1 MNSLDNTVFIGK
13 VLLSLERIASTNQ
26 YALDLLDEKKAAEGT
41 IVLAY
46 DQYAGRGQINRHWES
61 EPGKNLTCS
70 IILYPDFLP
79 ARQQFLLSQIVALS
93 IADTLRSFISSGVA
107 IKWPND
113 LYVHNKKIT
122 GILIQNALQGSRIKS
137 TVIGIG
143 LNVNQRIFKSDA
155 PNPTSIALETN
166 RDFELEM
173 VLTKLCQAL
182 EKWYLKLKAGET
194 EEIQAAYL
202 SQLFRRNETHN
213 YRRPDGNIFSGR
225 IKGTSAIGQLV
236 VDTEK
241 GEELFSLKEIGYIL

>member
-46 DQYAGRGQINRHWES
+46 DQFAGRGQINRHWES

-93 IADTLRSFISSGVA
+93 IADTLGSFISSGVA

-155 PNPTSIALETN
+155 PNPTSIALETK
-166 RDFELEM
+166 RDFELET

-182 EKWYLKLKAGET
+182 EKWYLKLKAGKM
-194 EEIQAAYL
+194 EEIRSAYL
-202 SQLFRRNETHN
+202 LQLFRRNEMHN
-213 YRRPDGNIFSGR
+213 YRRLDGSIFSGR
-225 IKGTSAIGQLV
+225 IKSISATGQLV
-236 VDTEK
+236 IHTDK
-241 GEELFSLKEIGYIL
+241 REELFSLKEIKYVL